1 MLPLEQI
8 AVTLENATTARA
20 LKLYELA
27 LAVLRA
33 RGTVKLDGLDS
44 GLEYRG
50 RSLTIHSRA
59 EQGQLDVGCGRRV
72 LSIERFAGRP
82 QVILYVPGH
91 WEFRLIQ
98 AAKVAA

>member
-1 MLPLEQI
+1 MTPDY
-8 AVTLENATTARA
+8 AANARA

-27 LAVLRA
+27 LAVLRVK
-33 RGTVKLDGLDS
+33 GTVKLDGLDS

-59 EQGQLDVGCGRRV
+59 EPGQLDVWCGRRV

-82 QVILYVPGH
+82 QVIPFVPGH
-91 WEFRLIQ
+91 WELRLIE